1 MCGGD
6 LVDGGIADVFLLG
19 VQNGTKGVGLG
30 EGGLSGVS
38 SCISTTLQ
46 STG

>member
-1 MCGGD
+1 MCRGD
-6 LVDGGIADVFLLG
+6 SVDGGIADVFLLG

-38 SCISTTLQ
+38 SCVNTTLR

>member
-19 VQNGTKGVGLG
+19 VRNGTKGVGLG
-30 EGGLSGVS
+30 EGGLPGVS
-38 SCISTTLQ
+38 SCVSTTLR